1 MFLFIRNAFAKSG
14 FLLVMFRIDT
24 IITQHFKMFFWYV
37 NNQPLNEFHGG
48 NAFGNRFVIFVPGV
62 VESNKVP
69 IIFVDTGR
77 GDYRPPQISGDIFD
91 CGLRSAVI
99 GLCPDIKTFLMI
111 LINMIFN
118 FFEGSAQSFRKH
130 IQKDFAESIS

>member
-48 NAFGNRFVIFVPGV
+48 NAFGNCFVVFVPGV

-77 GDYRPPQISGDIFD
+77 SNYRSPKISCDVFD
-91 CGLRSAVI
+91 CDLGSAVI
-99 GLCPDIKTFLMI
+99 WFGPDIEAFLMI

-118 FFEGSAQSFRKH
+118 FFEGSAQSLGKH
-130 IQKDFAESIS
+130 IQKDFAEGIS